1 MRTLGIFARQ
11 PVPGRVKTRLAADWG
26 NERAVALYE
35 CFVRDLLGKF
45 ETTGDRRVI
54 GFAPNGEE
62 ARQWFD
68 AASQPLA
75 DGEVWKLWP
84 QPELDLGGRMASYFE
99 TWTESAE
106 HRTILIGSDSPSL
119 PVEYLEEAWKLLETN
134 DCVIGPATD
143 GGYYLIGLRGTV
155 ADFGAPFRNVEWST
169 AGVLAQTVELLKRH
183 ELSLGLLLPW
193 YDVDSSEAV
202 LALTG
207 HLAAYE
213 QSGTDSLLPATRQF
227 LGAQSLMN
235 GANDRRGGQ

>member
-1 MRTLGIFARQ
+1 MRTLGIFAKQ

-26 NERAVALYE
+26 NERAAGLYE

-45 ETTGDRRVI
+45 STAGDRRVI
-54 GFAPNGEE
+54 GFAPNVNE

-68 AASQPLA
+68 AASEQA
-75 DGEVWKLWP
+75 AAAAESWTLWP

-119 PVEYLEEAWKLLETN
+119 PAEYLEQAWQLLETD

-143 GGYYLIGLRGTV
+143 GGYYLIGLRATV

-169 AGVLAQTVELLKRH
+169 ANVLAQSVERLKQH
-183 ELSLGLLLPW
+183 DLSLGLLPPW
-193 YDVDSSEAV
+193 YDVDSVESV
-202 LALTG
+202 VTLSG
-207 HLAAYE
+207 HLVASE
-213 QSGTDSLLPATRQF
+213 HSRNPDCLPATRQF
-227 LGAQSLMN
+227 LSIQ
-235 GANDRRGGQ
+235 